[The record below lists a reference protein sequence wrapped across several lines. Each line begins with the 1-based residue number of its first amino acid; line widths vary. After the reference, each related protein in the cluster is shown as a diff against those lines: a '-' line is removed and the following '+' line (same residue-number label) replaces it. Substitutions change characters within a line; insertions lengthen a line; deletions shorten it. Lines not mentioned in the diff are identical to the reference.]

1 MSNIKEDYS
10 HTKEVINRYENDLQ
24 IYEDIVNKRNTVY
37 GRYYFPKT
45 LDNGEIYEQVL
56 RLSDA
61 RFIHKSFLIKPLPEN
76 GLSGNDLK
84 ELNIRL
90 SKMLNIKNIEQCS
103 KCEYS
108 YAIENIR
115 KILSRLERFEKNA

>member
-1 MSNIKEDYS
+1 
-10 HTKEVINRYENDLQ
+10 
-24 IYEDIVNKRNTVY
+24 
-37 GRYYFPKT
+37 
-45 LDNGEIYEQVL
+45 
-56 RLSDA
+56 
-61 RFIHKSFLIKPLPEN
+61 LIKPLPEN

-115 KILSRLERFEKNA
+115 KIMSRLERFEKNA